1 MGNLIIGKILRGL
14 GRRLDGYK
22 TTIGGIGMIA
32 TGLAGLIGYVFPD
45 QPDLPRMDLDEALGL
60 MAGGFA
66 VLGIGGKLEKARA
79 DLNGRQ
85 GP

>member
-1 MGNLIIGKILRGL
+1 MGNLIIGKLLRWAG
-14 GRRLDGYK
+14 GRLDGYK

-45 QPDLPRMDLDEALGL
+45 QPDLPRMDLDEVLAL

-66 VLGIGGKLEKARA
+66 VLGIGGKIEKARS
-79 DLNGRQ
+79 DLAGRQ